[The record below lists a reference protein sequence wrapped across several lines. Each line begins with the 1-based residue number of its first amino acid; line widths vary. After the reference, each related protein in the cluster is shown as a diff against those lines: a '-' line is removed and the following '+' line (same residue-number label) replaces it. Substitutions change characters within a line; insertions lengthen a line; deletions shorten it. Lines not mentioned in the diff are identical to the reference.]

1 MEMEGLLPTAPSP
14 GSGLGMVSSLHL
26 GCCFQGSSQYK
37 TQPQSCQPL
46 ERLRGT
52 RRSCPAAARAEM
64 RFLLCVSLLQ
74 LPLPGRGRCL
84 KRVGE
89 FSVLQQPP
97 RAVKEAG
104 ASVEMNC
111 TLALPPGHPRPSS
124 VLVTWHRGQRGDG
137 LRGTGK
143 LSEVEELRGRV
154 ETAWLQSVSAST
166 LHIHSLQPNDSAVY
180 LCLLLVFPSAQPC
193 ALEGTGTRLTVT
205 GFSIA
210 GNTTRPGPHHGALAS
225 WQVLSLGLGAL
236 GTLVGAFLLCL
247 HRRRTGL
254 ASGGLHASPLAGA
267 GDAAGRSLRLVRE
280 SPSEGEGI
288 TYAELSIQ
296 PRTQRRATRVNSR
309 MTAEEITYTH
319 RSLQP
324 PTQSRTTRASSPATS
339 PSDTVYAAVRKG
351 RADSFLY

>member
-1 MEMEGLLPTAPSP
+1 MVKLQVRNRQEVLDGPKPRARFACWAGFYGSSLRSKQTAPFSYNQHALTEISQHTP
-14 GSGLGMVSSLHL
+14 AARLAEMQPLRCFSILLLAVSVSSLE
-26 GCCFQGSSQYK
+26 S
-37 TQPQSCQPL
+37 
-46 ERLRGT
+46 
-52 RRSCPAAARAEM
+52 
-64 RFLLCVSLLQ
+64 
-74 LPLPGRGRCL
+74 GRCL

-205 GFSIA
+205 GFSA
-210 GNTTRPGPHHGALAS
+210 QGNRTQIRSAHRELPEHHWTIRLLA
-225 WQVLSLGLGAL
+225 LGAGIVL
-236 GTLVGAFLLCL
+236 TAAVVLCL
-247 HRRRTGL
+247 PRRR
-254 ASGGLHASPLAGA
+254 GGERQEQNPSCSYRCE
-267 GDAAGRSLRLVRE
+267 AATRGVPGQGISLRF
-280 SPSEGEGI
+280 PS
-288 TYAELSIQ
+288 S
-296 PRTQRRATRVNSR
+296 
-309 MTAEEITYTH
+309 H
-319 RSLQP
+319 
-324 PTQSRTTRASSPATS
+324 TS
-339 PSDTVYAAVRKG
+339 G
-351 RADSFLY
+351 R